1 MLVTEKEKKAGVELI
16 KVGYT
21 IKRKGKKNMTNKKNK
36 DRGEKKERM
45 TNLPLQAPLNPVV
58 SHLNDMQ
65 RLIIECVGGKYAR
78 KVSHCHFVSFPSFPS
93 FLLVPRIITYY
104 TGDRNIIFSTTHVLW
119 NFENERRTD
128 ARFASHT
135 ADAGGGKIHGEEDS
149 CRD

>member
-16 KVGYT
+16 KVGYDQK
-21 IKRKGKKNMTNKKNK
+21 KRKKKHDKQKEQRQ
-36 DRGEKKERM
+36 RGKERM

-93 FLLVPRIITYY
+93 FLLVPHIITYY